1 MCFGGT
7 PLHSRQF
14 RQTANLENVPIA
26 GEEIVD
32 SAKTETSKRVSVGT
46 PWRVPLDREG
56 RSFRPVAA
64 AMERRASYVLLVV
77 ALFILSCSFMT
88 VAWYGHLKFASWPTH
103 KAILLSWAV
112 ALAEYAFMVPANRIG
127 HARCGMSAADLRALA
142 EVCILGA
149 FMAFSV
155 LVLREPLR
163 VNHAIGFAVVLIG
176 VCVVFKGPF
185 EHVLVDLG
193 DVGDVRREK
202 AVDPTAP
209 GAGAASAV

>member
-88 VAWYGHLKFASWPTH
+88 VAWYGHLK
-103 KAILLSWAV
+103 V
-112 ALAEYAFMVPANRIG
+112 RQLADA
-127 HARCGMSAADLRALA
+127 
-142 EVCILGA
+142 
-149 FMAFSV
+149 
-155 LVLREPLR
+155 
-163 VNHAIGFAVVLIG
+163 
-176 VCVVFKGPF
+176 
-185 EHVLVDLG
+185 
-193 DVGDVRREK
+193 
-202 AVDPTAP
+202 
-209 GAGAASAV
+209 